1 MSERTVGERMR
12 TPLAA
17 ARRATAGWRAR
28 RRHESEVG
36 AAVPVRPANLLS
48 TPLFGDLSPS
58 EAAILSVF
66 MARETV
72 AAGAVVVRQGDRD
85 GDLYLIETGRA
96 EVRQRDS
103 PGAPRLL
110 ATLGPGEFFGEIAF
124 TTGAA
129 RTADV
134 VAIEPLTVLRISNE
148 AYAVLS
154 ELTLAEELSRVG
166 VARGAAN
173 SRES

>member
-1 MSERTVGERMR
+1 MTEQTVGERMR
-12 TPLAA
+12 VPLAA

-28 RRHESEVG
+28 RHHEPEGGV
-36 AAVPVRPANLLS
+36 AAPVRPANLLS

-66 MARETV
+66 MSRETV
-72 AAGAVVVRQGDRD
+72 AAGTVVVRQGDRD
-85 GDLYLIETGRA
+85 GDLYLIEVGRA
-96 EVRQRDS
+96 EVRQRE
-103 PGAPRLL
+103 GTGEARLL
-110 ATLGPGEFFGEIAF
+110 AILGPGEFFGEIAF

-134 VAIEPLTVLRISNE
+134 VALEPLTVLRISNE
-148 AYAVLS
+148 AYAVLA

-166 VARGAAN
+166 AARVAEN
-173 SRES
+173 SRQ

>member
-1 MSERTVGERMR
+1 MTKRKIGERVR
-12 TPLAA
+12 APLAA
-17 ARRATAGWRAR
+17 ARRATANWREE
-28 RRHESEVG
+28 RHHTPEVG
-36 AAVPVRPANLLS
+36 VAAPVRPASLLA

-66 MARETV
+66 MSRETV
-72 AAGAVVVRQGDRD
+72 AAGTVVVRQGDRD
-85 GDLYLIETGRA
+85 GDLYLIEAGRA
-96 EVRQRDS
+96 EVRS
-103 PGAPRLL
+103 PDAPDGERLL

-134 VAIEPLTVLRISNE
+134 VALEPLTVLRISKE
-148 AYAVLS
+148 AYAVLA
-154 ELTLAEELSRVG
+154 ELTLAEEFSRVG
-166 VARGAAN
+166 AARSAGN